1 MDLKQKNLNRLSWL
15 TTPPWII
22 LGAVIIFIPIFTF
35 WTFENIHKQKEQ
47 MIFLLLEKGAAL
59 IRSFEA
65 GTRTGMMGM
74 MGMHRGNFRLQ
85 RLLTE
90 TAQQPDIV
98 YLMVTDM
105 NGIILAHSDPDKI
118 GDTYGGDL
126 DLQNV
131 SRAKDLRWRQVEN
144 RDGRHT
150 FEIFRGFYP
159 LQSSPG
165 RMRGGMVH
173 PPFYR
178 SDQKLERNGL
188 QTDQIIFVG
197 LDMEPMESARKED
210 MRHTL
215 IMASILLLIGF
226 AGIFFLFLL
235 QAYRATRTSLSRI
248 KAFSDTVVENMPTG
262 LVAVDPGGNIVSF
275 NHTAGTILHV
285 DSNKTLAKRAEEVL
299 PYDFMNL
306 LEETVNQDRIIE
318 KEMDCKLHDGRI
330 LPMDVSI
337 SKLAGDDGQS
347 SGHVILF
354 RDMTEIQ
361 SLKREIE
368 RSQRLASI
376 GKLAAGVAHEIRNP
390 LSSIKGFATYFK
402 ERYRDVPEDHKTAG
416 IMVQEVERLN
426 RVITQLLEFARP
438 VEIQKKSSDIHQL
451 IQHSMKMIEGEA
463 RSKHVQL
470 KVSLSPEIRFVPMDQ
485 DRMNQVLLNMYLNA
499 LEAMDE
505 GGTLTVQVIPDKS
518 SRKVQITI
526 SDTGSGIKDE
536 DLIHIF
542 DPYFT
547 TKQSGTGLG
556 LAIVHK
562 IIESHR
568 GEVNVESVV
577 GKGTMMTILLPY

>member
-1 MDLKQKNLNRLSWL
+1 MDIKHKNKLSWL
-15 TTPPWII
+15 GTPPWII
-22 LGAVIIFIPIFTF
+22 LGAVIIFIPIFSF
-35 WTFENIHKQKEQ
+35 WTFENINKQKEQ

-65 GTRTGMMGM
+65 GARTGMMGM
-74 MGMHRGNFRLQ
+74 MGMRRGNFRLQ

-90 TAQQPDIV
+90 TARQPDIL
-98 YLMVTDM
+98 YLMVPDM
-105 NGIILAHSDPDKI
+105 NGVILAHSDPDKI
-118 GDTYGGDL
+118 GDAYVEDL
-126 DLQNV
+126 DLRDLSKEKN
-131 SRAKDLRWRQVEN
+131 LRWREVKN
-144 RDGRHT
+144 KDGRHT
-150 FEIFRGFYP
+150 FEI
-159 LQSSPG
+159 
-165 RMRGGMVH
+165 
-173 PPFYR
+173 YR
-178 SDQKLERNGL
+178 SY
-188 QTDQIIFVG
+188 QIIFVG

-215 IMASILLLIGF
+215 IMAAILLLIGF

-235 QAYRATRTSLSRI
+235 QAYRSTRTSLSRI

-262 LVAVDPGGNIVSF
+262 LVAVDPEGNIVSF
-275 NHTAGTILHV
+275 NHTAGTILQL
-285 DSNKTLAKRAEEVL
+285 DSNDTLAKRAEENL

-306 LEETVNQDRIIE
+306 LNEAADQDRIIE
-318 KEMDCKLHDGRI
+318 KEMDCTLDDGRT
-330 LPMDVSI
+330 LPMDVSV
-337 SKLAGDDGQS
+337 SKLAGDDGQPL
-347 SGHVILF
+347 GHVILF

-361 SLKREIE
+361 SLKNEIE

-402 ERYRDVPEDHKTAG
+402 ERYRDIPEDHKTAG

-451 IQHSMKMIEGEA
+451 IRHSMKMIEGEA
-463 RSKHVQL
+463 RSKHVEL
-470 KVSLSPEIRFVPMDQ
+470 KVSLDPEIQYVPMDQ

-499 LEAMDE
+499 LEAME
-505 GGTLTVQVIPDKS
+505 HGGTLTVQVVPGAS
-518 SRKVQITI
+518 SQKVQITV
-526 SDTGSGIKDE
+526 SDTGSGIRDE
-536 DLIHIF
+536 DLVHIF

-562 IIESHR
+562 IIESHD
-568 GEVNVESVV
+568 GEVKVKSVV
-577 GKGTMMTILLPY
+577 GKGTTMSICLPY